1 MGKSL
6 RFKGRGAPALV
17 CKEQERNKQD
27 EDNRQTRKHERKKIF
42 FAKKAFFLSKCL
54 SFQEKAVYLQS

>member
-27 EDNRQTRKHERKKIF
+27 EDNK
-42 FAKKAFFLSKCL
+42 
-54 SFQEKAVYLQS
+54 